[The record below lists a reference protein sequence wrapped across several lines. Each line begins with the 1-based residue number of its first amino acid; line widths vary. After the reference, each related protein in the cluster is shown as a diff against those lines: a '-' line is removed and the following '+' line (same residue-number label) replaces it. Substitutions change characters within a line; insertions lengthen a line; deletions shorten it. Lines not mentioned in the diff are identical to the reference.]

1 MIAMLTELLLHLW
14 PSPGPLAVGSNLLP
28 VNIFAAAVIIVAGAT
43 AALSLRKK

>member
-1 MIAMLTELLLHLW
+1 MGRTQMIAI
-14 PSPGPLAVGSNLLP
+14 GPLAVGSNLLP